1 MNYSEI
7 FSKSWKIIWKYK
19 ILWIFGIL
27 AGCAEG
33 SGGSGGG
40 GGGGANNTYNG
51 GNSFDPNSV
60 WGQFEQFAQRAA
72 DFIEN
77 IPVWVWVLIGL
88 AFMALIVVSV
98 VLGLIG
104 RIGLIHGAAKGDNE
118 PARLSFGELLRESMP
133 YFWRMFLLDLLY
145 FGAGLAISLIVILSI
160 VLLTV
165 VTLGMIWLILLPVL
179 CLLIPLSMVID
190 FFIKQSYVALI
201 NDNLGVFDA
210 VKQAWKVFQKNLG
223 HLIVVGLI
231 IALGGLVIGLI
242 IGLPMLIV
250 FAPII
255 FGLINGTASGLQ
267 TALITAGVLF
277 AIYLPVSILLSGVLR
292 SYIYTAW
299 TLTYRRLTAIPPAV
313 VEVIPSPIEPEPVES
328 GAAE

>member
-19 ILWIFGIL
+19 VLWIFGIL

-33 SGGSGGG
+33 SGGSN
-40 GGGGANNTYNG
+40 GGGGASSSNTYHG
-51 GNSFDPNSV
+51 GNNFDPNSA
-60 WGQFEQFAQRAA
+60 WWQFEQFAQRAA

-77 IPVWVWVLIGL
+77 IPVWAWILIGVGFL
-88 AFMALIVVSV
+88 ALIAISV
-98 VLGLIG
+98 VLGLTG
-104 RIGLIHGAAKGDNE
+104 RIGLIHGAAKGDTE
-118 PARLSFGELLRESMP
+118 PARMSFGELLRESMP

-145 FGAGLAISLIVILSI
+145 FGAGLAISLILILLI
-160 VLLTV
+160 MLLTV
-165 VTLGMIWLILLPVL
+165 VTLGIIWLVLLPLL
-179 CLLIPLSMVID
+179 CLLIPLSLVID
-190 FFIKQSYVALI
+190 FFIKQSYVALV
-201 NDNLGVFDA
+201 NDNLGVFDT
-210 VKQAWKVFQKNLG
+210 VKQAWKLFQKNLG

-242 IGLPMLIV
+242 ISLPILIV

-255 FGLINGTASGLQ
+255 LGLINGTASGMQ

-277 AIYLPVSILLSGVLR
+277 AIYLPIAILLNGVLR

-299 TLTYRRLTAIPPAV
+299 TLTYRRLTSIPPV
-313 VEVIPSPIEPEPVES
+313 VEVMPSPIEPEPVE
-328 GAAE
+328 AVRAE